1 MTATPVTPIGIKQL
15 TTIPDDILQT
25 PITSLYG
32 LCERSN
38 MGLWAEPLN
47 TITNL
52 GFFIGAILIF
62 RMYYKKPDYQGK
74 WMWDVYFL
82 NLCMVL
88 IGLASVGFHM
98 TPSFYT
104 ELADVGFIITFIMVY
119 FTSAMFR
126 IASLTKFQ
134 VAVSMMAFLFTTNS
148 LVKYFPNALNDSI
161 GYLSSMGALIFIA
174 VYLNIKRRAAATSFM
189 LASIL
194 GMVSLF
200 FRVVDR
206 EVCEQLPIGT
216 HFIWHTCNSILLFML
231 MKQLLRSI
239 NRRAR
244 MLRMAAEH
252 GL

>member
-1 MTATPVTPIGIKQL
+1 MVFDKIKKMVPED
-15 TTIPDDILQT
+15 TLQT
-25 PITSLYG
+25 PIQSIYG
-32 LCERSN
+32 LCERTRD
-38 MGLWAEPLN
+38 GLWQEPLN
-47 TITNL
+47 TITNI
-52 GFFIGAILIF
+52 GFFIGAILVF
-62 RMYYKKPDYQGK
+62 RMYYNNNDFKGK
-74 WMWDVYFL
+74 RIWDIYFL
-82 NLCMVL
+82 NICMVF

-104 ELADVGFIITFIMVY
+104 EFADVAFIVIFIIIY

-134 VAVSMMAFLFTTNS
+134 VVIAMMAFLFTTHS
-148 LVKYFPNALNDSI
+148 LVKYFPNALNDSV

-174 VYLNIKRRAAATSFM
+174 VYLNVKRRAAATSFM

-206 EVCEQLPIGT
+206 EVCEQISIGT
-216 HFIWHTCNSILLFML
+216 HFLWHSCNSILLYML
-231 MKQLLRSI
+231 MKQLIRSV